1 VKKLLL
7 ILTLAGL
14 AGCSRQVPAYTSSGE
29 AVLMAQHNVSLYR
42 KAPKVWPA
50 KGKVIA
56 TADEL
61 IFIPTPH
68 YGVLH
73 VSGRDSTYINSG
85 AVVGLR
91 EKRWM
96 LVFPFGLEVV
106 TADSTT
112 YSFVTVR
119 RSELVRKIKGLGQGE

>member
-1 VKKLLL
+1 M
-7 ILTLAGL
+7 
-14 AGCSRQVPAYTSSGE
+14 E
-29 AVLMAQHNVSLYR
+29 QHNVSLYR
-42 KAPKVWPA
+42 KTPKVWPA

-56 TADEL
+56 TADKL

-73 VSGRDSTYINSG
+73 VSRRDSTFINSG
-85 AVVGLR
+85 EVVGLR

-96 LVFPFGLEVV
+96 LVFPFGLEVI

-119 RSELVRKIKGLGQGE
+119 RDELVRKINGLGQGE